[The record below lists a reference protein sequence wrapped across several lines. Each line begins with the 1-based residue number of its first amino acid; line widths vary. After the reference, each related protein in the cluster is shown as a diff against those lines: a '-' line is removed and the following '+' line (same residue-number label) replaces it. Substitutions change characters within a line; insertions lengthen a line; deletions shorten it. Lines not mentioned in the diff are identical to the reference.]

1 MARIRTKREATARG
15 WRRCSSAT
23 RHARCRMGL
32 AAPRRRRLATA
43 DAPQVVE
50 PAARQQLARDNAA
63 RVEERLAFLLAL
75 APVAPSA
82 EQRLD
87 LPHDESGRTRAA
99 RAPAARPR
107 KTTGRLSKER
117 GQSGAGLET
126 SSRARFVVALLLAR
140 GATDATRLLSP
151 RENWTPESKGPLHLE
166 ELDAILLRRVDER
179 VPLRARRHRRRH
191 RARARRPRAA
201 TASDARRRL

>member
-32 AAPRRRRLATA
+32 AVPRRRRLATA

-50 PAARQQLARDNAA
+50 PAARQQLAARDDAA

-140 GATDATRLLSP
+140 VATDATRLLSP
-151 RENWTPESKGPLHLE
+151 REKWTPESKGPHHLE
-166 ELDAILLRRVDER
+166 ELDAIFRRRVDKR

-191 RARARRPRAA
+191 RARAR
-201 TASDARRRL
+201 